1 MPYEKYSNEDIHNT
15 VTLALKSTKLGKEDL
30 AGAIDF
36 VQKANNNGI
45 RPVRIFPIGIINPDG
60 VGVEVHAGA
69 DDLGSLLDLLK
80 VPGIRG
86 VKLFPKGIIRP
97 DLFVGELE
105 IDARQ

>member
-1 MPYEKYSNEDIHNT
+1 MPYVKYSDDDIHNT
-15 VTLALKSTKLGKEDL
+15 MTLALKSTKLGKEDL

-36 VQKANNNGI
+36 VKKANNKGI

-60 VGVEVHAGA
+60 VGVEVHADEA
-69 DDLGSLLDLLK
+69 DLGELLELLK
-80 VPGIRG
+80 IPGIRG

-105 IDARQ
+105 LDARQ